1 MVTRS
6 APLDEVTTAV
16 LGLLRGTGRPVF
28 DSGYTRDP
36 QLAGSDRRYA
46 ADPVKPPYPYGILYR
61 IPGGSADAT
70 PDLGISMR
78 DVTVA
83 FQVTAVSNYRNQ
95 CEYAAREARDR
106 LLARAPGGWAYPLLL
121 PTGWVCVDRRPDPA
135 MPGIDRV
142 GNYPNA
148 IFNAPARYLITVT
161 PA

>member
-1 MVTRS
+1 MTRS

-95 CEYAAREARDR
+95 CEFTGRQFRDR
-106 LLARAPGGWAYPLLL
+106 IFDRELGGWKYSIAMPDGWFCTARLIDPVLPGVDQAGQQPTVTYSQPSRFYLTVARA
-121 PTGWVCVDRRPDPA
+121 
-135 MPGIDRV
+135 
-142 GNYPNA
+142 
-148 IFNAPARYLITVT
+148 
-161 PA
+161 